1 MAPDGG
7 AAMSRTMSPPQEGR
21 TEILMKTIFFAT
33 LVAIGLGLA
42 GTTGAS
48 AAPANGASIGG
59 ALNMQSMIEQAQYY
73 YRPYRY
79 RGPRCR
85 SVRVCRGYGYYRRCW
100 WERRCW

>member
-1 MAPDGG
+1 MKKILF
-7 AAMSRTMSPPQEGR
+7 AM
-21 TEILMKTIFFAT
+21 

-48 AAPANGASIGG
+48 AAPANGPAIGG
-59 ALNMQSMIEQAQYY
+59 AVDMQNMIEEAQYY
-73 YRPYRY
+73 GYRRY

-100 WERRCW
+100 WERRCY

>member
-1 MAPDGG
+1 MKKILF
-7 AAMSRTMSPPQEGR
+7 AM
-21 TEILMKTIFFAT
+21 

-48 AAPANGASIGG
+48 AAPASGAAIGG
-59 ALNMQSMIEQAQYY
+59 AIDMQNMIEQAQYY
-73 YRPYRY
+73 YGHRRY

-85 SVRVCRGYGYYRRCW
+85 SVRVCRGHGYYRRCW